1 MRITNLMIKDFQGK
15 NGTFSYSFPDKIA
28 VFSSGNG
35 NGKTSILNAIRFAL
49 TGDAEKERAIYK
61 GAAKCDVGITL
72 EDGTKI
78 IRELSTDS
86 LQKCWYNQ
94 KPVQKGALDSALE
107 KKLGMPIKVTKIVS
121 ASEMLGKMKPQ
132 DLSDLMLGYIPERL
146 NAQTL
151 TEYIPDCTEGMKE
164 IVEGYFQEEIFGF
177 KGIEQFYT
185 DMYEARKEQKKIVSE
200 LTGAMS
206 ALKNAYE
213 PKRTRAEVT
222 DLLNKCQEYLKE
234 KAQYEAAVLAY
245 ENAKKQREVQ
255 MKELKELEEELKSMP
270 GTEYKKEDLEAARKK
285 AAEAQNRVDE
295 CKKVINTLQI
305 TGTALK
311 KSIETLDQP
320 VCPLSEKLRCTTDK
334 STIKKE
340 LTDAYAAA
348 ESSYKE
354 QQFNLKKLLSQVESF
369 QNEIVRLEAEREKE
383 AKKELIKS
391 RLEQGLKQL
400 TVVPKVPAQPKEQ
413 INAEDSQEL
422 IKELKNCEE
431 YEKLTEYRKKLMA
444 AKKKAEELNSLVVA
458 TAPKGQVRERII
470 TEYLSDFEAVCTE
483 TANRLRKGMAVSL
496 RYEDGVVAM
505 LDAKGDSTFL
515 PYESLSGGEK
525 LLMIVILLDMLC
537 TMSGF
542 KIMFLD
548 ELSVLDKNNFS
559 SLINVLTSD
568 VVKTYDQIFLTTVNH
583 EIFEEELR
591 KYGITKIPG

>member
-1 MRITNLMIKDFQGK
+1 MRISNLMIKNFQGI
-15 NGTFSYSFPDKIA
+15 NETLSYSFPGKIV
-28 VFSSGNG
+28 VFSSENG
-35 NGKTSILNAIRFAL
+35 TGKTSILNAIRFAL
-49 TGDAEKERAIYK
+49 TGDAEKERAIFK
-61 GAAKCDVGITL
+61 GAKKSDVGITL

-78 IRELSTDS
+78 IRELSADS
-86 LQKCWYNQ
+86 PQKCWFNQ
-94 KPVQKGALDSALE
+94 KPVQKSALDLAIE
-107 KKLGMPIKVTKIVS
+107 KKLGMPIKVAKIIS

-132 DLSDLMLGYIPERL
+132 DLSGLMLEYIPERL

-151 TEYIPDCTEGMKE
+151 VEYIPGCTEGMGE
-164 IVEGYFQEEIFGF
+164 IVKGYFQKEIFGF
-177 KGIEQFYT
+177 KGIERFYN
-185 DMYEARKEQKKIVSE
+185 DMYEARKEQKKLVSE

-213 PKRTRAEVT
+213 PKRTKEEIA
-222 DLLNKCQEYLKE
+222 DLLKNSQEYIKE
-234 KAQYEAAVLAY
+234 KALYEAAVLAY
-245 ENAKKQREVQ
+245 ENAKKQREAQ
-255 MKELKELEEELKSMP
+255 MEELKRLEEELKSMP
-270 GTEYKKEDLEAARKK
+270 GTEYKKEDLEEARKR
-285 AAEAQNRVDE
+285 AAEAQKLVDE
-295 CKKVINTLQI
+295 CKKVINTLRI

-334 STIKKE
+334 SSIRKE
-340 LTDAYAAA
+340 LMEAYAAA

-354 QQFNLKKLLSQVESF
+354 QQTNLKTLLSQVEIF

-383 AKKELIKS
+383 AKKELVKS

-400 TVVPKVPAQPKEQ
+400 TVIPKLPVQPKQ
-413 INAEDSQEL
+413 MATEDAQEL

-431 YEKLTEYRKKLMA
+431 YEKLAECRYKLNA
-444 AKKKAEELNSLVVA
+444 AKAKAEELNLLVLA

-470 TEYLSDFEAVCTE
+470 SEYLSDFEAICTE

-505 LDAKGDSTFL
+505 LDTSGNGAFL
-515 PYESLSGGEK
+515 PYEALSGGEK

-548 ELSVLDKNNFS
+548 ELSVLDQNNFA

-583 EIFEEELR
+583 RIFEEEM
-591 KYGITKIPG
+591 KKHGITTIPG